1 MVRLRVAG
9 TYINIL
15 TTAEVLSI
23 LAMEVEFRQTS
34 PAGRLEFTKKGTSAE
49 GANFSRISLAYS
61 SVDGHPKLAVRPI
74 PIYIPCSVF

>member
-15 TTAEVLSI
+15 TTVEVSI

-34 PAGRLEFTKKGTSAE
+34 PAGRLELTKRK
-49 GANFSRISLAYS
+49 
-61 SVDGHPKLAVRPI
+61 
-74 PIYIPCSVF
+74 